1 MFKLRIATSEKW
13 TEAVLADFDRF
24 LNDHAA
30 AERKAS
36 GMAMS
41 MALQYK
47 DKPDLVSAMIDLA
60 IEELAH
66 FREVV
71 KLMRERGIEMLPDI
85 KDKYVNTLRNEIRSD
100 ARNGSTKNTGRGDVA
115 RSRNKNAIDRLVV
128 ASIIE
133 ARGAERFGLIAA
145 ALPEEEAKLKTF
157 YQAITD
163 SEDKHRNLFIDLAHQ
178 YFNPAE
184 VDQRLH
190 YLLDV
195 EARIIQSLPFNAY
208 LH

>member
-1 MFKLRIATSEKW
+1 MFKLRIDTSEKW

-66 FREVV
+66 FREVI
-71 KLMRERGIEMLPDI
+71 KLMRERGLEMLPDI
-85 KDKYVNTLRNEIRSD
+85 KDKYVNALRK
-100 ARNGSTKNTGRGDVA
+100 G
-115 RSRNKNAIDRLVV
+115 
-128 ASIIE
+128 
-133 ARGAERFGLIAA
+133 
-145 ALPEEEAKLKTF
+145 
-157 YQAITD
+157 
-163 SEDKHRNLFIDLAHQ
+163 
-178 YFNPAE
+178 
-184 VDQRLH
+184 
-190 YLLDV
+190 
-195 EARIIQSLPFNAY
+195 
-208 LH
+208 